1 MSREY
6 AIHEAFLATREGDL
20 CAQCGHQFACPSHP
34 CGAPRSGYDLA
45 ICVACSYTK
54 RTKLPLRL
62 RAAQRAGQELAAIN
76 AMRQAT
82 ATAGN

>member
-6 AIHEAFLATREGDL
+6 ATHEAFLATREGDL

-54 RTKLPLRL
+54 RVEFSLRL
-62 RAAQRAGQELAAIN
+62 RAAQRAQQELAIIN
-76 AMRQAT
+76 TMRQAT
-82 ATAGN
+82 TTS